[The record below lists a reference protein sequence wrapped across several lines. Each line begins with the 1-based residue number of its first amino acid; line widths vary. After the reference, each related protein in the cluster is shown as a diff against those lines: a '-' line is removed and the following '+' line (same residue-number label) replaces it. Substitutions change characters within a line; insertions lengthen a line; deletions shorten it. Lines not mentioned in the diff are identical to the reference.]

1 MRILLVEDEPD
12 LLANLAQALR
22 EAQFAVDTTTNGDDA
37 LFKANSWEYDT
48 IILDIMLPGI
58 DGWEVLAR
66 LRQNQ
71 KTPVLLLTARDS
83 IEDRVQGLDSGADDY
98 LTKPFDLNELLA
110 RVRALIRRSSGEAH
124 PIIELGLIRIDTA
137 AKTVTKEGHNIPL
150 TSREYTLLE
159 YLALHRGEVISRT
172 ALYEHL
178 FDETDTSLSNLLDV
192 HVSNVRKKLGA
203 SVITTRRGQGYSITV

>member
-22 EAQFAVDTTTNGDDA
+22 EAQFAVDTATNGDDA

-48 IILDIMLPGI
+48 IILDIMLPGM

-137 AKTVTKEGHNIPL
+137 AKTVTKEEHKIPL

-203 SVITTRRGQGYSITV
+203 SVITTRRGQGYSITA